1 MRTKPQKVVSL
12 FLTVFMGISVFMA
25 CSTFSTVGAAKTAYP
40 QKPIQVIVPTGSGG
54 DTDINARLFC
64 KYMKDVMG
72 QPLVVTN
79 VTGAGGVLGSRQV
92 KDAAPDGYT
101 VLFFHYGMLTQTITG
116 VADFDLLK
124 DFKVA
129 AIPLIDNTSVIVAKK
144 GRFHNMQGL
153 IRAAK
158 SQPGKIVFGMET
170 GTVAHM
176 IAYILD
182 DLCGIELK
190 KVDTGAAATRHAA
203 LLSGQSDVIFSPY
216 VSIREYVE
224 SGDFEILGLIAEKR
238 NPNLPKVKT
247 LAEQGVKF
255 ALPKFFYFAFPKNT
269 PDEVVN
275 KFSKAMETVSKNK
288 KVKND
293 FAKYLVQTTFIKG
306 DKCNN
311 MIDQT
316 KELFKK
322 YITRLMK

>member
-1 MRTKPQKVVSL
+1 MHIKPKKVIAI
-12 FLTVFMGISVFMA
+12 FLTVIMGVSVLMA
-25 CSTFSTVGAAKTAYP
+25 CSDLSSVGAAKNSYP
-40 QKPIQVIVPTGSGG
+40 RKPIQVIVPTGSGG
-54 DTDINARLFC
+54 DTDINARLFS
-64 KYMKDVMG
+64 KYMRAEIG

-92 KDAAPDGYT
+92 KDSTPDGYT

-144 GRFHNMQGL
+144 GKFHNMQGL

-190 KVDTGAAATRHAA
+190 KVDTGTAATRHAA
-203 LLSGQSDVIFSPY
+203 LLSGQSDLIFSPY

-224 SGDFEILGLIAEKR
+224 SGDFEILGLIAEER
-238 NPNLPKVKT
+238 NPNLPKVAT
-247 LAEQGVKF
+247 LAEQGVNF

-288 KVKND
+288 KVKDD
-293 FAKYLVQTTFIKG
+293 FAKYLVQTTFLK
-306 DKCNN
+306 DDECEA
-311 MIDQT
+311 MINKT
-316 KELFKK
+316 KDLFKK